1 MIFEN
6 SGQIPLGFK
15 FLEAQFTEAE
25 EHIYDLLN
33 HLGIFLN
40 HPQSFVLETLKA
52 SVRLGPESCWSEDYK
67 GEDGEILTEPQTMHG
82 KLLLS
87 RVLYGPV
94 MMGSEHETDFLAG
107 QAETG

>member
-1 MIFEN
+1 VIFED

-40 HPQSFVLETLKA
+40 HPQSFVLETFKA
-52 SVRLGPESCWSEDYK
+52 SVRLGSESYWNEDYK
-67 GEDGEILTEPQTMHG
+67 SEDGERLTEPQTMHG

-87 RVLYGPV
+87 QARYGPV

-107 QAETG
+107 QAEAG